1 MIIEL
6 LSRKKKK
13 NWIGTISGTL
23 SHYSGIFFKSGTNE
37 LNESGWWKL
46 LDKDP
51 PEILIAK
58 CNVKKLYICNLFNC
72 VVICVIIRTINNLI
86 ISISF

>member
-1 MIIEL
+1 MY
-6 LSRKKKK
+6 LSRKRKK

-37 LNESGWWKL
+37 LGESGWWKL
-46 LDKDP
+46 LGNDP

-58 CNVKKLYICNLFNC
+58 SNTIEIKNIYIYICTY
-72 VVICVIIRTINNLI
+72 IYIY
-86 ISISF
+86 ISYKEYR

>member
-1 MIIEL
+1 ML
-6 LSRKKKK
+6 LRKRKK

-37 LNESGWWKL
+37 LGESGWWKL
-46 LDKDP
+46 LDNDP

-58 CNVKKLYICNLFNC
+58 SNTQF
-72 VVICVIIRTINNLI
+72 T
-86 ISISF
+86 

>member
-1 MIIEL
+1 MFYDLKIRLHIEL

-46 LDKDP
+46 LNKDP

-58 CNVKKLYICNLFNC
+58 CNIKKLYIY
-72 VVICVIIRTINNLI
+72 IYTHTLI
-86 ISISF
+86 YLIVL